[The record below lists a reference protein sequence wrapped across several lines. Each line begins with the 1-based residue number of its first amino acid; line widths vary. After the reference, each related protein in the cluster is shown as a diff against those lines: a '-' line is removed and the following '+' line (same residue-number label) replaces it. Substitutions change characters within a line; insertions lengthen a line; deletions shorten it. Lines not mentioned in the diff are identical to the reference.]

1 MNHSGRWQAFFDR
14 PAPNMILRLAVMFC
28 GLSFVAASVALTR
41 ATGLGTSPISCI
53 PATLSYLTPLSIGT
67 WTFIMNSLFV
77 AVQIALLRRDFK
89 PVQFLQLPFV
99 FVFSALIDVF
109 VPWCTLIPMPNYLVC
124 FAWNIL
130 GCFMTAFGVFLQV
143 KASVLTLP
151 GEGIVLTI
159 ARVTKIAFPKCK
171 MAFDSSMVAIAAAIS
186 LATMGGLFGVREGTV
201 ISALAV
207 GAIVG
212 LYTKLFPHFQR
223 FCPIEGH
230 VTFTIGT
237 IADADTPA
245 RPAADAAGAGA
256 TPLVVTVS
264 REFGSGGR
272 EIGQIVGKRLGI
284 PVFDETLIELVAKES
299 GLTVDYVKEHEE
311 EVRRGV
317 LYNLY
322 MQNYQTVGAEPT
334 HHDRLF
340 LAQARTVTRLVNEG
354 SCVIVGRCS
363 NALTAGRDNVFNVF
377 VHAPIGSRIERVM
390 RREGVDGVQAKAA
403 IERIDRERAEHCRRY
418 TNTEWGRADA
428 YHLCIDSSL
437 QSSEETAAIV
447 CSLAQAA
454 FPDAPTSPCPEKP
467 AKRQRR

>member
-1 MNHSGRWQAFFDR
+1 MNHPGRWHTFFDR
-14 PAPNMILRLAVMFC
+14 PVPNMILRLLVMFC

-99 FVFSALIDVF
+99 FVFSAIIDLF
-109 VPWCTLIPMPNYLVC
+109 VPVCELLPMPNYPIC
-124 FAWNIL
+124 FAWNVL

-151 GEGIVLTI
+151 GEGIVLAI

-171 MAFDSSMVAIAAAIS
+171 MAFDSSMVTIAAVIS

-223 FCPIEGH
+223 FCPVEGH
-230 VTFTIGT
+230 ATFTIGT
-237 IADADTPA
+237 IADADEPA
-245 RPAADAAGAGA
+245 RPAAEGAGDAAEH
-256 TPLVVTVS
+256 TPLVVTIS

-272 EIGQIVGKRLGI
+272 EIGQLVGKRLGI
-284 PVFDETLIELVAKES
+284 PVFDESLIELVAQES

-322 MQNYQTVGAEPT
+322 MQNYQTVGSEPT
-334 HHDRLF
+334 RHDRLF
-340 LAQARTVTRLVNEG
+340 LAQARTVTRLVNVG

-363 NALTAGRDNVFNVF
+363 NALTAGRENVFNVF
-377 VHAPIGSRIERVM
+377 VHAPRVSRIDRVM
-390 RREGVDGVQAKAA
+390 RREDVDHMQADAM

-437 QSSEETAAIV
+437 QSPEETAEIV
-447 CSLAQAA
+447 CSLARAA
-454 FPDAPTSPCPEKP
+454 FPDAPTSPSPEKP
-467 AKRQRR
+467 AKR

>member
-1 MNHSGRWQAFFDR
+1 MKHLGRWQAFFDR
-14 PAPNMILRLAVMFC
+14 PVPNMILRLVVMFC
-28 GLSFVAASVALTR
+28 GLSCVAASVALTR

-67 WTFIMNSLFV
+67 WTFIMNALFV
-77 AVQIALLRRDFK
+77 AVQVALLRREFK
-89 PVQFLQLPFV
+89 PVQLLQLPFV
-99 FVFSALIDVF
+99 FVFSAIIDFF
-109 VPWCTLIPMPNYLVC
+109 VPWCELLPMPNYPIAL
-124 FAWNIL
+124 AWNVL

-151 GEGIVLTI
+151 GEGIVLAI
-159 ARVTKIAFPKCK
+159 ARTTKIAFPKCK
-171 MAFDSSMVAIAAAIS
+171 MAFDSSMVAIAAVIS

-212 LYTKLFPHFQR
+212 LYSKLFPHFQR

-230 VTFTIGT
+230 ITFTIGT
-237 IADADTPA
+237 IADADEPA
-245 RPAADAAGAGA
+245 RPAPEAASGAA
-256 TPLVVTVS
+256 RLVVTVS

-272 EIGQIVGKRLGI
+272 EIGQLVGKRLGI
-284 PVFDETLIELVAKES
+284 PVFDESLIELVAQEA
-299 GLTVDYVKEHEE
+299 GLTADYVKEHEE

-322 MQNYQTVGAEPT
+322 LQNYQTVGAEPT

-363 NALTAGRDNVFNVF
+363 NALTAGRDNVFNLF
-377 VHAPIGSRIERVM
+377 VHAPLDTRIDRVT
-390 RREGVDGVQAKAA
+390 RREGVDRTQAKAM
-403 IERIDRERAEHCRRY
+403 IERIDHERAEHCRRY
-418 TNTEWGRADA
+418 TDTEWGRAEA

-437 QSSEETAAIV
+437 QSPEATAQTV
-447 CSLAQAA
+447 CALAQAA

-467 AKRQRR
+467 SKR